1 MIIGIGGVSRAGKTS
16 LTRILKKELHK
27 KTGEVHLDNYI
38 KDSSHWDFFVT
49 YPIFY
54 LSKIHKTFDME
65 HPDTID
71 FDSLYGDI
79 IRSSEKNEM
88 VIAEGFL
95 ITYDARIKSL
105 IDLYIHIDLSKKV
118 FIQRRIKDFK
128 KGNLWYA
135 NHVWNSFM
143 KYGNSYGDLKHIVIN
158 GDRGI
163 DVPTVLS
170 FIASNQ
176 NSGLVTSL

>member
-16 LTRILKKELHK
+16 LCRILKNELHK
-27 KTGEVHLDNYI
+27 KTDEIHLDNYI

-54 LSKIHKTFDME
+54 LSKLHKSFDME

-71 FDSLYGDI
+71 FDSLYEDI
-79 IRSSEKNEM
+79 IQSREKNEI

-95 ITYDARIKSL
+95 ITYDARIKNL
-105 IDLYIHIDLSKKV
+105 IDRYIHIDISKKV
-118 FIQRRIKDFK
+118 FIQRRINDFM

-135 NHVWNSFM
+135 HHVWNSFM
-143 KYGNSYGDLKHIVIN
+143 KYGNNYADLKHIVIN
-158 GDRGI
+158 GDQEI
-163 DVPTVLS
+163 DKQAVLS
-170 FIASNQ
+170 FINSNQ
-176 NSGLVTSL
+176 NSGLITSL

>member
-16 LTRILKKELHK
+16 LCKILKNELHQ
-27 KTGEVHLDNYI
+27 KTSVIHLDNYI
-38 KDSSHWDFFVT
+38 KASSHWDFFVT

-71 FDSLYGDI
+71 FDSLYQDI
-79 IRSSEKNEM
+79 IQGCEKNEI

-95 ITYDARIKSL
+95 ITYDARIKNL
-105 IDLYIHIDLSKKV
+105 IDRYIHIDVSKKV
-118 FIQRRIKDFK
+118 FIQRRTKDFK

-135 NHVWNSFM
+135 RHVWNSFM
-143 KYGNSYGDLKHIVIN
+143 KYGNNYADLKHIVIN
-158 GDRGI
+158 GDKEI
-163 DVPTVLS
+163 DKQRVLS
-170 FIASNQ
+170 FINSNQ
-176 NSGLVTSL
+176 NSGLITS